1 MICGLNASRV
11 ERKSRMPKRSSLILA
26 AIVAAMG
33 LSGCDNAVPSSSPS
47 SSEESSQSGS
57 TSQESES
64 SSEQSS
70 ESSSSESSSNESS
83 SESSSSEEPVIPTG
97 ITLSFQES
105 TLVVEGGKHILEVG
119 KTYHLLASLT
129 PEDADP
135 SYVEY
140 EVESG
145 REGNISIDG
154 DGTVHALSV
163 WSAIKLTASIKGSD
177 VKAEIS
183 VGVYSPSDIAALK
196 LPALEENTREKEIES
211 SISYSYKRETY
222 DGETLDGTEVMDATV
237 YADEIVETRDNDSTS
252 TYNTYERHRRI
263 IDNQLVDIQ
272 FDLDSKQPSEVE
284 YKTIGE
290 DISEQEAKEALSLI
304 YYSGNYGLSGILFN
318 DFLGNGEL
326 GSSEAL
332 AKRVYE
338 DDGSTLRISAM
349 WEEGTYFSSYYYNDL
364 TISYSEDL
372 SIDKIVYT
380 VRSYDDDP
388 FDENGNLTEGATPS
402 DKDVYTIEVTY
413 GSREQIENPLDLSPY
428 YFTDFEISLEEETFN
443 PGYNYKVK
451 VSSTL
456 PSTGSSIVDPIR
468 ISKVED
474 KVGEDVLTIGEDG
487 LTFEANSVGTATIT
501 VSSKNVSKTIDVTVS
516 EIAVESITINYDGL
530 TSLFPGE
537 SSDTF
542 YAEVGPYDVSD
553 RTYTL
558 SIIEGAEYGV
568 LEKDSLFDG
577 YYTLKVNEDAVPGEK
592 IVVEAKSNGLGADG
606 LPLTDTIEFTVASN
620 LSDEQLTATLIA
632 NDWSYDDYGDVYT
645 ASFSEDGTGTFINLY
660 DGEPW
665 FTITFKW
672 TLSDGEITLSDIVTD
687 VDTYELNSISI
698 DPAGAYV
705 EVSC

>member
-1 MICGLNASRV
+1 
-11 ERKSRMPKRSSLILA
+11 MPKRSSLILA
-26 AIVAAMG
+26 TIVAAMG
-33 LSGCDNAVPSSSPS
+33 LSGCDNAASSSSPS
-47 SSEESSQSGS
+47 SSQESSQSGS
-57 TSQESES
+57 SSQEES

-70 ESSSSESSSNESS
+70 ESTSSESSSEESS
-83 SESSSSEEPVIPTG
+83 SESSSSEEPVIPTEIKLG
-97 ITLSFQES
+97 FEEP

-129 PEDADP
+129 PEDADL

-145 REGNISIDG
+145 REGNLSIDD

-163 WSAIKLTASIKGSD
+163 WSSIKLTASIKGSG
-177 VKAEIS
+177 VKDEIT
-183 VGVYSPSDIAALK
+183 VGVYLPSDIAALK
-196 LPALEENTREKEIES
+196 LPELEENTREKEIES
-211 SISYSYKRETY
+211 AKRYSYKRETY
-222 DGETLDGTEVMDATV
+222 DGETLDETEVMDATV

-272 FDLDSKQPSEVE
+272 FDLDSKEPSEVE

-304 YYSGNYGLSGILFN
+304 YYSGNYGLSGILSN
-318 DFLGNGEL
+318 DFLGSSEL
-326 GSSEAL
+326 GSSAAL

-364 TISYSEDL
+364 AITYSEHLTIS
-372 SIDKIVYT
+372 KIVYT

-388 FDENGNLTEGATPS
+388 FDENGELLEDATPS

-428 YFTDFEISLEEETFN
+428 YFTDFEVSLEDETFN
-443 PGYNYKVK
+443 PGYNYKVI
-451 VSSTL
+451 VGSTL
-456 PSTGSSIVDPIR
+456 PETGSSIVDPIH
-468 ISKVED
+468 ISKIED

-516 EIAVESITINYDGL
+516 EIAVESIKINYYGL

-542 YAEVGPYDVSD
+542 HAEVAPFDVSD
-553 RTYTL
+553 RTSTF

-568 LEKDSLFDG
+568 LEEDSFFDG
-577 YYTLKVNEDAVPGEK
+577 YYTLKVNEDAVAGEK

-606 LPLTDTIEFTVASN
+606 LPLTDTLEFTIAAN
-620 LSDEQLTATLIA
+620 LSDEELTAALIA
-632 NDWSYDDYGDVYT
+632 YDWIYDDYGDVYT
-645 ASFSEDGTGTFINLY
+645 ATFNEDGTGTFINLY

-672 TLSDGEITLSDIVTD
+672 TLSNGEIALSDIVSD
-687 VDTYELNSISI
+687 NDMYMLSSITIEPS
-698 DPAGAYV
+698 GAYIEVDCSLVGSQRLLPV
-705 EVSC
+705 EK